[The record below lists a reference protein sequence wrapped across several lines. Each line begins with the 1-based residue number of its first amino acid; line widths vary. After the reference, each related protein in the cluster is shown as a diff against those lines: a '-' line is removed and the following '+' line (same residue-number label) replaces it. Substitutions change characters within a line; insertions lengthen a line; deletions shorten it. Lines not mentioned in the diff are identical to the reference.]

1 MHCNLCT
8 ANYIPYMDS
17 FSCDNDFYYHAASL
31 MSLLPFKHFLVAI
44 ATGYSLLFGEPVI
57 LRCVGG
63 YRDLFSQV
71 KQVCTRIQGLPTYL
85 SAICLY
91 LVFQNCSI
99 IYLYKIKFTTQ
110 EFEHV
115 PTHTVVS
122 TRPMSSP
129 CAPPSKKQCKVIFL
143 LPIPKMSTRRLQ
155 NH

>member
-1 MHCNLCT
+1 
-8 ANYIPYMDS
+8 
-17 FSCDNDFYYHAASL
+17 

-63 YRDLFSQV
+63 YRDLFSWV
-71 KQVCTRIQGLPTYL
+71 KQVRTRIQGLPMYEVQFVCTQ
-85 SAICLY
+85 
-91 LVFQNCSI
+91 FQNCGI

-115 PTHTVVS
+115 PTHTVVR
-122 TRPMSSP
+122 TCPMSSP
-129 CAPPSKKQCKVIFL
+129 CVPPSKKQCKVTFL
-143 LPIPKMSTRRLQ
+143 VLIPKMSTRRLQ